1 MVSKVGA
8 MFGKCMER
16 MSLAEKVPINL
27 RESESGIFR
36 RWIRGELGGV
46 RLLML

>member
-16 MSLAEKVPINL
+16 MDLAEKVPGNS
-27 RESESGIFR
+27 RESESGIFG
-36 RWIRGELGGV
+36 RWIRGGVGGV
-46 RLLML
+46 RLMML

>member
-8 MFGKCMER
+8 VFGECIDR
-16 MSLAEKVPINL
+16 MASAEFFL
-27 RESESGIFR
+27 RTSRESESGIFGR
-36 RWIRGELGGV
+36 CIRGEVGGV